1 MSSSLYERTAKQ
13 GSEDSEELTPLS
25 PEAYR
30 LKYKGIYSRLVSDIW
45 DDPAEPAEAL
55 DMADSSS
62 QPWATTKAVPSTGS
76 LSTKA
81 RAATADVTDKAE
93 EARAMDDEFE
103 KRSLGSVTLNLS
115 DERQLSMQLQDL
127 IANNSDLGSR
137 LLSLLL
143 VSSGNAVEI
152 ISRINSKDG
161 DLSGLDTLRLLKPSD
176 QSPQLSGG
184 ELSSC
189 SGAEDKGM
197 VNRSA
202 CTPVKADSTTAAENK
217 DEEELL
223 KLQLEKRRRNTEAS
237 ARFRIRK
244 KLREQEKLGKLKQL
258 NVEISSMYKRIDEL
272 MEENKYWKRRL
283 DELNERKSKERL
295 DTIKRRNQAARSD
308 GDR

>member
-1 MSSSLYERTAKQ
+1 MSSSVYERPAKQ
-13 GSEDSEELTPLS
+13 GAEDTEELAPLS

-30 LKYKGIYSRLVSDIW
+30 LKYKGIYSRLISDIW
-45 DDPAEPAEAL
+45 DDAPETAESL
-55 DMADSSS
+55 GMADSSS
-62 QPWATTKAVPSTGS
+62 QPWSAGDVRNTDSPGA
-76 LSTKA
+76 KA

-93 EARAMDDEFE
+93 GQGGGDDSFE
-103 KRSLGSVTLNLS
+103 KRPLSSVTLNLS

-127 IANNSDLGSR
+127 IANNSDLGTR

-152 ISRINSKDG
+152 ISRINSKDR
-161 DLSGLDTLRLLKPSD
+161 DLSSLDTLRLLKPSS
-176 QSPQLSGG
+176 QSPRLSGK
-184 ELSSC
+184 EFPSSDAD
-189 SGAEDKGM
+189 GDRMA
-197 VNRSA
+197 NRTT
-202 CTPVKADSTTAAENK
+202 CTSIGTNSTTAAKNK

-258 NVEISSMYKRIDEL
+258 NGEISSMYKRIDEL
-272 MEENKYWKRRL
+272 MEENRYWKRRL

-295 DTIKRRNQAARSD
+295 DTIRRRNQAARSD